1 VAEALEDQD
10 NVEKKLELQEREAVM
25 LTREQTLEKKIRE
38 ILKREQLVSKKE
50 ERIEEFLK
58 QLQHLGLSELAES
71 LEKAFESVITDL
83 KKDEGGAQ
91 LGTVGGDK
99 LPDGGAFAA
108 AGYRTIEPEE
118 FKLAVSLEDLAEDT
132 DEDPE
137 VLATR
142 LLDNVRRELE
152 KRERGEIYD
161 RADRMRYLAET
172 FMGSGNHPKAVEFAR
187 RALVVLAH
195 FA

>member
-1 VAEALEDQD
+1 MEDQD
-10 NVEKKLELQEREAVM
+10 NVEKKLELQEREAIM
-25 LTREQTLEKKIRE
+25 LNREQTLEKKIRE
-38 ILKREQLVSKKE
+38 LLKREQLVSKKE
-50 ERIEEFLK
+50 ERIEEFLR
-58 QLQHLGLSELAES
+58 QLQRLGLSEMAES

-83 KKDEGGAQ
+83 KKDEGSAN
-91 LGTVGGDK
+91 LGTGGDK
-99 LPDGGAFAA
+99 LPDGGVFAA
-108 AGYRTIEPEE
+108 AGYRNVEPEE
-118 FKLAVSLEDLAEDT
+118 FRPATSLEDLSEDT

-137 VLATR
+137 VLANR
-142 LLDNVRRELE
+142 LLENVRRELE

-172 FMGSGNHPKAVEFAR
+172 FMASGNHPKAVEFAR